1 MNKDNENIEFEDLEN
16 IKFEDLEEV
25 RPSTKE
31 KILGAV
37 KKTANIALKTIGAI
51 TVVGAAVIG
60 GATLLGRKEDDESI
74 PIDLKP
80 DEYAVTDENSK
91 DSSEE

>member
-1 MNKDNENIEFEDLEN
+1 MNKDNENIEVEVNEEDV
-16 IKFEDLEEV
+16 EEV
-25 RPSTKE
+25 EEVQPSTKE

-37 KKTANIALKTIGAI
+37 KKTANIALKAIGAI

-60 GATLLGRKEDDESI
+60 GAALLGRKEEDDE
-74 PIDLKP
+74 PTLIDLKS
-80 DEYAVTDENSK
+80 DEYTVTDEDSK